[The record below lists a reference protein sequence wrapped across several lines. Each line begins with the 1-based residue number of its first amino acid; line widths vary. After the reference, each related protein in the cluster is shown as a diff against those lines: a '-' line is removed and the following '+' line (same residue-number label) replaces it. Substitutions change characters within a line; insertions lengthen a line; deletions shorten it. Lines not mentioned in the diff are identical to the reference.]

1 MIEKRFFD
9 KWVEY
14 MIDNDTFDVEYYDS
28 LVGQINL
35 KVLNEQNSVLYEVDY
50 IDAFPIN
57 VSAISLGY
65 AQNGEYAKV
74 SVTF

>member
-50 IDAFPIN
+50 IDAF
-57 VSAISLGY
+57 
-65 AQNGEYAKV
+65 Q
-74 SVTF
+74 